1 MNKIKFTPELE
12 KATGEIEYNMT
23 NDYMFRALFQKN
35 NNALK
40 GLLSSLLHMLPE
52 EILSVEI
59 TNPIIIGEAIQSSAL
74 ISRQC

>member
-1 MNKIKFTPELE
+1 MNKVKFTPELE

-40 GLLSSLLHMLPE
+40 GLLSFCCICCDLMKFYL
-52 EILSVEI
+52 EI
-59 TNPIIIGEAIQSSAL
+59 TNPIIIGETIQDKEFRL
-74 ISRQC
+74 